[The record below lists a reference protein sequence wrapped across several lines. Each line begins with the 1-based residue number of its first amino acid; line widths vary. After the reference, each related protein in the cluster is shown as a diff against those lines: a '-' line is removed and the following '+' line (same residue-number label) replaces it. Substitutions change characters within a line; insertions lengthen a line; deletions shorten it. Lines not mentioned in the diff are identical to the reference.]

1 MRITLFFLLIIA
13 TSVMQAQVFQLEKKT
28 DSLYY
33 LTLKTDSTLDKWKL
47 PHPVYRFCTGDIDG
61 DGNIDAMVGVIN
73 ITRFYKQPGRRL
85 FIFKNKKGRV
95 RPLWLGSKLGGILQ
109 DFRVVDDKIRSLET
123 TTDGHYVVAEYKW
136 QGFGMGFERFIV
148 FKKTILLTACIALT
162 VGLFAQTKP
171 KKVILPGNGRLDIEK
186 FNKRIDLKM
195 DL

>member
-61 DGNIDAMVGVIN
+61 DGSIDAMVGVIN

-123 TTDGHYVVAEYKW
+123 TTDGHYVVAEYKL

-148 FKKTILLTACIALT
+148 VKVERDEALKAFK
-162 VGLFAQTKP
+162 
-171 KKVILPGNGRLDIEK
+171 E
-186 FNKRIDLKM
+186 
-195 DL
+195 

>member
-61 DGNIDAMVGVIN
+61 DGSIDAMVGVIN

-95 RPLWLGSKLGGILQ
+95 RPLLLGSKLGGILQ
-109 DFRVVDDKIRSLET
+109 DFRFVNGVVRSLET
-123 TTDGHYVVAEYKW
+123 TSSGQYVVAEYRW
-136 QGFGMGFERFIV
+136 QGFGFEFVRFMAIKVERQKALKV
-148 FKKTILLTACIALT
+148 FN
-162 VGLFAQTKP
+162 Q
-171 KKVILPGNGRLDIEK
+171 
-186 FNKRIDLKM
+186 
-195 DL
+195 